1 MILRRITEHVKAQNW
16 FAVGLDFVIVVTGV
30 FVGLQV
36 GNWNAAAQNRA
47 KEAVVLE
54 QLAVEFSS
62 AVDLAKEARASSDM
76 RLDATRDVLR
86 VIREGTEPE
95 DKAAFLKTL
104 GYAGSLDS
112 GPSEPVTLVEL
123 VSAGGLSDLSS
134 PELRAALI
142 RYHETAIQQDE
153 LASLILARVS
163 SPHDGFHDAI
173 YANPD
178 YPDSSD
184 ILLDRYD
191 WELIPATRQQFQVI
205 LYGKLGLSY
214 GLEEQ
219 IVRGEA
225 VLAEIEKARK

>member
-1 MILRRITEHVKAQNW
+1 MLLRRMTQHVRDQNW

-134 PELRAALI
+134 PELRTALI
-142 RYHETAIQQDE
+142 RFHETAIQQAE

-173 YANPD
+173 HVNPD
-178 YPDSSD
+178 YPASSD

-191 WELIPATRQQFQVI
+191 WELIPAARQQFQVI

-214 GLEEQ
+214 GIEEQ
-219 IVRGEA
+219 ITRGEA
-225 VLAEIEKARK
+225 VLAEIEKARE